1 MSKNSVKPRTV
12 VDTNVFVSGMLY
24 SRGNPFALLT
34 AWEHGDFRLIVSDQ
48 QVAELHH
55 IFRRPSLVV
64 HYGLADEAIRVF
76 FRRLNA
82 AERVQPSA
90 AVPIPVR
97 DPKDVRILAAA
108 LGGNADY
115 LVTGDKDLLVL
126 RDDPRL
132 GRLAIVTVAEF
143 VRILDTI
150 TEPGRQD

>member
-1 MSKNSVKPRTV
+1 MRRASVKPRAV

-34 AWEHGDFRLIVSDQ
+34 AWEHAAFRLIVSDQ
-48 QVAELHH
+48 QVAELHR
-55 IFRRPSLVV
+55 IFRRPSLIVQ
-64 HYGLADEAIRVF
+64 YGIADDGIRAL

-90 AVPIPVR
+90 AVPISVR
-97 DPKDVRILAAA
+97 DAKDVPILAAA
-108 LGGNADY
+108 LGGRADY

-132 GRLAIVTVAEF
+132 DRLAIVTVAEF
-143 VRILDTI
+143 VRVLDTI
-150 TEPGRQD
+150 AELR